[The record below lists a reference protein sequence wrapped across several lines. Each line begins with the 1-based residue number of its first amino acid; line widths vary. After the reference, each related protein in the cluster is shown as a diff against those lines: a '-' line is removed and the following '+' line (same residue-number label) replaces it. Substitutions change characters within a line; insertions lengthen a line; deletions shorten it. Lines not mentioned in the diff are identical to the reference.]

1 MQFLSALPKHFRE
14 QIENAKALL
23 RPYTKRAYLVGG
35 SVRDMCLHMPLH
47 DLDIE
52 VYDISPE
59 YFEALMCESGAVGV
73 GKSFFVYKLGDIDFS
88 LPRIERKSGVGH
100 AAFDVEVCDDEKEAS
115 KRRDFSMNAMMLN
128 IFNEELLDFWGG
140 IKSISQKRIA
150 LIDEV
155 RFKED
160 SLRVLRAIQFSARLG
175 FKIEQKSL
183 DVMQSICLDD
193 LSRPRILWEFE
204 KLFHAS
210 YLHYG
215 LFYMY
220 TLDIFEKCFRCKVPK
235 RFLSIAKELIRSQS
249 NFQKTLQAYYFFYI
263 VANRLG
269 VNPLMWLKRLDAP
282 NHYSTAFKNQLFFD
296 GEMSDEELYHV
307 SLDMPISLWLG
318 HYREGIEKKA
328 KRLGVWDE
336 AFSGGIDVQEVIRDG
351 FTHKAIGLELR
362 RRKIE
367 KIKQLCEA

>member
-1 MQFLSALPKHFRE
+1 MRSLSALPKHFRN
-14 QIENAKALL
+14 QIENAKTLL
-23 RPYTKRAYLVGG
+23 APYTKRAYLVGG
-35 SVRDMCLHMPLH
+35 SVRDMCLDMPLH

-59 YFEALMCESGAVGV
+59 RFEALMCESGAVGV

-100 AAFDVEVCDDEKEAS
+100 AAFDVEVCNDEKEAS

-128 IFNEELLDFWGG
+128 IFNEALLDFWGG
-140 IKSISQKRIA
+140 MQSISQKRIA

-175 FKIEQKSL
+175 FKIEPKTL
-183 DVMQSICLDD
+183 EVMQGICLDD

-204 KLFHAS
+204 KLFHAPF
-210 YLHYG
+210 LHYG

-220 TLDIFEKCFRCKVPK
+220 TLNIFEKCFTCNAPK
-235 RFLSIAKELIRSQS
+235 RFLSIAKELIRSKS

-269 VNPLMWLKRLDAP
+269 ANPYVWFKRLDAP
-282 NHYSTAFKNQLFFD
+282 NHYLTTFKNQPFFD

-318 HYREGIEKKA
+318 HYRGGIEQRA
-328 KRLGVWDE
+328 KVLGVWDE
-336 AFSGGIDVQEVIRDG
+336 AFNGGISVQEVIHDG